1 MQAPGRERH
10 SQGKHLRVSACGT
23 HSKAGNR
30 DDGSPPKKNDS
41 RNEKAKPI
49 CHLIQSLIV
58 LQQQP
63 GTGIDYKQDDTSLWA
78 ASPVIINKYHAF

>member
-10 SQGKHLRVSACGT
+10 SQGRHLRVSVCGT

-30 DDGSPPKKNDS
+30 DDGSPPKKYDTQ
-41 RNEKAKPI
+41 NEKAKPI

-58 LQQQP
+58 PQQQP
-63 GTGIDYKQDDTSLWA
+63 GTGIDYKQDETSLWA
-78 ASPVIINKYHAF
+78 ASPVIINKYRAF

>member
-1 MQAPGRERH
+1 MYLCG
-10 SQGKHLRVSACGT
+10 SACVVHT
-23 HSKAGNR
+23 PRPGNR
-30 DDGSPPKKNDS
+30 DDGYPLKKNDS
-41 RNEKAKPI
+41 HSKKRKPI

-78 ASPVIINKYHAF
+78 ASCVIINKDHAF